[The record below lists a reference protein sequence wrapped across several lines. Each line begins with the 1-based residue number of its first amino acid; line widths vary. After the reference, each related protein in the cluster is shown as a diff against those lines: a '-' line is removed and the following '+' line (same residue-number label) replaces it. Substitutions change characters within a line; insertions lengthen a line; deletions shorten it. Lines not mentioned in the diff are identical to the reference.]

1 MRVVLRVVACTS
13 VFLAPALSAGPFTQR
28 VRDAFGSCGT
38 SSSSN
43 SSCTQSQDPFAR
55 AIKLSG
61 DLATASATSSLM
73 SDAAHDLQILLSKS
87 GPVSQRGQQQR
98 GQQQRGQQQR
108 GQQQRGQQQRGQ
120 QQRGQQQP
128 GQQRFDEIQ
137 EVDPIQVAYD
147 SVVDA
152 YLDMEGATRFSQ
164 DPADSCSTVAT
175 VYGKLKAEME
185 RLGYISN
192 VPATLED

>member
-108 GQQQRGQQQRGQ
+108 GQQQRGQQQ
-120 QQRGQQQP
+120 P